1 MYAFTREHI
10 RSDLLVSAHA
20 CMYLLVNEHGK
31 TPALHLHIQEKKIF
45 QTMKRSKRGHTTAT
59 ICSFYLSAKIFIQHN
74 AKHEHHTTPHHTK
87 ANVLCKLSH
96 RHREIEKQRNLERK
110 QIKERDQIAIA
121 RHGVFSPCFTCTHI
135 LNLTDRSAFEI
146 SVDVIFFS

>member
-20 CMYLLVNEHGK
+20 CMYLLVNEHVK

-74 AKHEHHTTPHHTK
+74 AKHEHHTTPHQSQCPLQAFAQAQRDRKAAESREK
-87 ANVLCKLSH
+87 ANK
-96 RHREIEKQRNLERK
+96 RK
-110 QIKERDQIAIA
+110 RPDSNRTSWSFFTLFYMYSYSQPDRQISIRD
-121 RHGVFSPCFTCTHI
+121 
-135 LNLTDRSAFEI
+135 
-146 SVDVIFFS
+146 